1 MSKNKKFGLVAV
13 IVAVIVIIGLH
24 LGIPN
29 QKAKMSSDQP
39 IKIGVAASLTGF
51 AANWG
56 EGELKA
62 LQIAVDD
69 YKDKVKQP
77 IELVVEDTKTDGT
90 GTVNAVKKLIDVDH
104 VQVVL
109 GPTWGDSFQGP
120 LPIAEQAKVTL
131 LSPSAAMETI
141 QNKEKFSYFFST
153 WWPEASEIKTL
164 LDHMT
169 ISGITRLAVINDQDP
184 FDIQFADNLIAE
196 TESRGKKDMVVN
208 KITVPIATKD
218 FRTYI
223 AKIKASNPN
232 GAFIQLQDTSTMGP
246 FMKQAK
252 ELGLD
257 IKVYGTPDAENTDN
271 IKKFPGYF
279 DGLYYAFPSY
289 GQDTSYAALLKKL
302 NTKYGPNTSQGP
314 SFVNAYNAAVM
325 LMEVLK
331 NGARTGTQIRDALN
345 GVHISGIGSKD
356 LSFNS
361 QGQLENTA
369 FIMKQIQNN
378 EFVELK

>member
-1 MSKNKKFGLVAV
+1 MSKQIKILCLVVALIAV
-13 IVAVIVIIGLH
+13 GVLIRSNDSKPVT
-24 LGIPN
+24 N
-29 QKAKMSSDQP
+29 STEP

-62 LQIAVDD
+62 FEIAVDD
-69 YKDKVKQP
+69 YKDKIKQP
-77 IELVVEDTKTDGT
+77 IELVVQDTKTDGT

-120 LPIAEQAKVTL
+120 MPIAEQSRVVL
-131 LSPSAAMETI
+131 LSPSAAIETI
-141 QNKEKFSYFFST
+141 QNKENFSYFFST
-153 WWPEASEIKTL
+153 WWPQASEIKTL

-169 ISGITRLAVINDQDP
+169 ASGVTRLAVVNDQDP
-184 FDIQFADNLIAE
+184 FDIQFADSLVAAAE
-196 TESRGKKDMVVN
+196 AMGKKDFIVSR
-208 KITVPIATKD
+208 ITVPISTKD

-223 AKIKASNPN
+223 AKIKAANPE

-252 ELGLD
+252 ELGLN

-289 GQDTSYAALLKKL
+289 GQDVSYAVLLKKL
-302 NTKYGPNTSQGP
+302 TAKYGADVSQGP
-314 SFVNAYNAAVM
+314 SFVNAYNAATM
-325 LMEVLK
+325 LMEVIK
-331 NGARTGTQIRDALN
+331 GGARTGTEIRDALN
-345 GVHISGIGSKD
+345 KVHVAGVGSKN

-361 QGQLENTA
+361 SGQLENTV

-378 EFVELK
+378 QFVEIK